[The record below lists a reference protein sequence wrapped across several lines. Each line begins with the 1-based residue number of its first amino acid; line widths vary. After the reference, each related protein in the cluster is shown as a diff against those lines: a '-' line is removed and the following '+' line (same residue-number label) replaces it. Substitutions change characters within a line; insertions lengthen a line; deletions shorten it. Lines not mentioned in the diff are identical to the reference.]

1 MIITNLASGS
11 KGNSTL
17 IETDNL
23 NILIDA
29 GLPLSN
35 LKKRLN
41 RPFPKID
48 ILILTH
54 THNDHIKGIESF
66 IKEYSP
72 VIYTSKNDIN
82 EKIKPYEYISYEQE
96 FEKEN
101 IHVETFKLS
110 HDTPCIGI
118 IITEKDNDNYKELVY
133 ITDTGYIKEKTLDKI
148 KNKDM
153 YILESNYDEE
163 MLMNGPYPFYLQQ
176 RIRSP
181 KGHLSNDDCIRYLK
195 YLIGDKTKYINL
207 AHLSE
212 ENNRPDIVK
221 NNMDNLKKEVP
232 NKIKKITIYSQTEIN
247 ETVL

>member
-1 MIITNLASGS
+1 MIITNLGSGS
-11 KGNSTL
+11 KGNATL

-29 GLPLSN
+29 GIPLSN
-35 LKKRLN
+35 IKKRLD

-48 ILILTH
+48 ILLLTH
-54 THNDHIKGIESF
+54 THSDHIKGIETF
-66 IKEYSP
+66 IKQYKP
-72 VIYTSKNDIN
+72 TIYTSENNIH
-82 EKIKPYEYISYEQE
+82 EKIKAYENVKFDKIIELDTLYI
-96 FEKEN
+96 
-101 IHVETFKLS
+101 ETFKLS
-110 HDTPCIGI
+110 HDEPCIGI
-118 IITEKDNDNYKELVY
+118 I
-133 ITDTGYIKEKTLDKI
+133 IKEKTLDKI

-181 KGHLSNDDCIRYLK
+181 KGHLSNDDALKYLK

-212 ENNRPDIVK
+212 ENNKPEIVK
-221 NNMDNLKKEVP
+221 ENMEILKKEVP
-232 NKIKKITIYSQTEIN
+232 NKIKKITIYSQTDVN

>member
-1 MIITNLASGS
+1 MIITNLGSGS
-11 KGNSTL
+11 KGNATL

-29 GLPLSN
+29 GIPLSN
-35 LKKRLN
+35 IKKRLD

-48 ILILTH
+48 ILLLTH
-54 THNDHIKGIESF
+54 THSDHIKGIETF
-66 IKEYSP
+66 IKQYKP
-72 VIYTSKNDIN
+72 TIYTSENNIH
-82 EKIKPYEYISYEQE
+82 EKIKAYENVKFDKIIELDTLYI
-96 FEKEN
+96 
-101 IHVETFKLS
+101 ETFKLS
-110 HDTPCIGI
+110 HDEPCIGI
-118 IITEKDNDNYKELVY
+118 IIKENDKELIY

-181 KGHLSNDDCIRYLK
+181 KGHLSNDDALKYLK

-212 ENNRPDIVK
+212 ENNKPEIVK
-221 NNMDNLKKEVP
+221 ENMEILKKEVP
-232 NKIKKITIYSQTEIN
+232 NKIKKITIYSQTDVN